1 MKTAE
6 GAVIVAELARQL
18 ELAVGGLSDDK
29 LAAHLS
35 AAKELLAGPDDQ
47 VLGALRQL
55 GLDVV
60 RLWNARLRREVER
73 RDPRRDGTRDGEQT
87 VH

>member
-1 MKTAE
+1 MKNQG
-6 GAVIVAELARQL
+6 GAVIVAELAL
-18 ELAVGGLSDDK
+18 LLDLAVGGLTDEK
-29 LAAHLS
+29 LAEHLE
-35 AAKELLAGPDDQ
+35 AAKALMAGPDDQ

-73 RDPRRDGTRDGEQT
+73 RDPRRGNDATRT